1 MKKLLSI
8 FTLVFVLLGGS
19 ALAED
24 KKMGLFV
31 NLATDD
37 TWNACKAISFAKK
50 KSLDRGHKTVI
61 WLNARGIYLADKRR
75 VSESPNLFDNKTLT
89 QALQS
94 FVKAGGEVYGC
105 KICAK
110 KAGLKQADLIEGVKL
125 GKEDVI
131 LPYIF
136 SPDMKI
142 ISW

>member
-1 MKKLLSI
+1 MKRLLGIVTIAMILLS
-8 FTLVFVLLGGS
+8 GS
-19 ALAED
+19 AFAAE

-31 NLATDD
+31 NLTTDD

-75 VSESPNLFDNKTLT
+75 VSESPNLFDDKTLAEAI
-89 QALQS
+89 QA

-110 KAGLKQADLIEGVKL
+110 KAGLKQKDLINGVIL
-125 GKEDVI
+125 GKEDII
-131 LPYIF
+131 LPYIY